1 MAKGYFREGSTDQWI
16 KVRAMNFDEAQ
27 VIATVAEIFGGDD
40 RGVLVGIGDDGAVV
54 KTSPL
59 SVITTDMAVE
69 GTHFNLEW
77 SGAFD
82 IGRKITAANL
92 ADIYAMGA
100 TPQYLVVALTLT
112 GSETMDWIGDLAH
125 GIAHEAKSCGAKV
138 VGGDLTR
145 GAIKVISISAIG
157 EVENPITRS
166 GAQLGD
172 SIYLTSLPG
181 WSAAGLSVI
190 QKNEVDDLEAYAI
203 EEFCAPNVDYW
214 AASTMANSGATA
226 MCDVSDSLITQAEQ
240 MAQACGLGFK
250 FFKEA
255 FTLAPEFPA
264 LEELANKEGV
274 EVWQWIYAGGEDH
287 VFLATGVDL
296 PGLCVGQVVSGNG
309 VTGLEMKKAPD
320 TWRHFN

>member
-1 MAKGYFREGSTDQWI
+1 VAKGYFREGVTDQWI
-16 KVRAMNFDEAQ
+16 KVRVMNFDEAH
-27 VIATVAEIFGGDD
+27 VIATVAEIFRGDHT
-40 RGVLVGIGDDGAVV
+40 GVLIGIGDDAAVV

-82 IGRKITAANL
+82 IGRKVTAANL

-112 GSETMDWIGDLAH
+112 GSETMEWISDLAQ
-125 GIAHEAKSCGAKV
+125 GIAHEAKSCEVIV

-145 GAIKVISISAIG
+145 GVIKVISITAIG
-157 EVENPITRS
+157 EVEKPITRG
-166 GAQLGD
+166 GAQRGD
-172 SIYLTSLPG
+172 SIYVTSLPG

-190 QKNEVDDLEAYAI
+190 QKDTLDDLEAYAV
-203 EEFCAPNVDYW
+203 EEFCAPNVDYS
-214 AASTMANSGATA
+214 AARALADSGATA

-240 MAQACGLGFK
+240 MALASGLGFK

-255 FTLAPEFPA
+255 FTASPEFIA

-274 EVWQWIYAGGEDH
+274 DVWQWIFAGGEDH

-296 PGLCVGQVVSGNG
+296 PGLGVGEVVSGSG
-309 VTGLEMKKAPD
+309 VTGLEMKKAPE

>member
-1 MAKGYFREGSTDQWI
+1 
-16 KVRAMNFDEAQ
+16 MNFNEAQ
-27 VIATVAEIFGGDD
+27 VIATVAEIFQGDHT
-40 RGVLVGIGDDGAVV
+40 GVLVGIGDDGAVV
-54 KTSPL
+54 KTSPQ

-82 IGRKITAANL
+82 IGRKVTAANL

-112 GSETMDWIGDLAH
+112 GNETMDWISDLAQ
-125 GIAHEAKSCGAKV
+125 GIAHEAKSCGVVV

-145 GAIKVISISAIG
+145 GVIKVISITAIG
-157 EVENPITRS
+157 EVVKPITRG

-172 SIYLTSLPG
+172 SIYVTSLPG
-181 WSAAGLSVI
+181 WSAAGLAVI
-190 QKNEVDDLEAYAI
+190 QKDTLDDLEAYAI
-203 EEFCAPNVDYW
+203 EEFCAPNVDYS
-214 AASTMANSGATA
+214 AASAMAHAGATA
-226 MCDVSDSLITQAEQ
+226 MCDVSDSLITQAQQ
-240 MAQACGLGFK
+240 MAFASGLCFK

-255 FTLAPEFPA
+255 FTESPEFVA
-264 LEELANKEGV
+264 LEELANKEGID
-274 EVWQWIYAGGEDH
+274 VWQLIFAGGEDH

-296 PGLCVGQVVSGNG
+296 PGLCVGEVVVGSG

>member
-1 MAKGYFREGSTDQWI
+1 
-16 KVRAMNFDEAQ
+16 MNFKEAH
-27 VIATVAEIFGGDD
+27 VITTLAEIFRGDHTA
-40 RGVLVGIGDDGAVV
+40 VLVGIGDDAAVV

-82 IGRKITAANL
+82 IGRKVTAANL

-112 GSETMDWIGDLAH
+112 GSETMEWISDLAH
-125 GIAHEAKSCGAKV
+125 GIAHEAKSCGVVV

-145 GAIKVISISAIG
+145 GVIKVISMTAIG
-157 EVENPITRS
+157 EVEKPITRG

-172 SIYLTSLPG
+172 SIYVTSLPG
-181 WSAAGLSVI
+181 WSAAGLAVI
-190 QKNEVDDLEAYAI
+190 QKDGIDDLEAYAI

-214 AASTMANSGATA
+214 AASAMAHSGASA

-240 MAQACGLGFK
+240 MALASGLGFN

-255 FTLAPEFPA
+255 FIANSEFTA
-264 LEELANKEGV
+264 LNELAKKEGID
-274 EVWQWIYAGGEDH
+274 VWQWIFAGGEDH
-287 VFLATGVDL
+287 VFLVTGLNL
-296 PGLCVGQVVSGNG
+296 PGLRVGEVVAGSG

>member
-1 MAKGYFREGSTDQWI
+1 
-16 KVRAMNFDEAQ
+16 MNFDEAQ
-27 VIATVAEIFGGDD
+27 VIAAVAEIFRGDHT
-40 RGVLVGIGDDGAVV
+40 GVLLGIGDDAAVV

-77 SGAFD
+77 SSAFD

-92 ADIYAMGA
+92 ADIYSMGA

-112 GSETMDWIGDLAH
+112 GSETMEWISDLSL
-125 GIAHEAKSCGAKV
+125 GIAHEAKSCGVAV

-145 GAIKVISISAIG
+145 GEIKVISITAIG
-157 EVENPITRS
+157 EVEKPITRG

-172 SIYLTSLPG
+172 SIYVTSLPG
-181 WSAAGLSVI
+181 WSAAGLAVI
-190 QKNEVDDLEAYAI
+190 QKDETDDLEAYAI

-214 AASTMANSGATA
+214 AASAMAQAGATS
-226 MCDVSDSLITQAEQ
+226 MCDVSDSLITQAQQ
-240 MAQACGLGFK
+240 MALASGVGFK

-255 FTLAPEFPA
+255 FSANSEFTA
-264 LEELANKEGV
+264 LNELANKEGID
-274 EVWQWIYAGGEDH
+274 VWQWIFAGGEDH

-296 PGLCVGQVVSGNG
+296 PGLCVGEVVLGSG